1 MNVKEKLIRIRETVV
16 SANPPE
22 NTNGILW
29 IKYSEGADNPFSFYL
44 HDGIEWN
51 PVAIT
56 AAGGAELSQSQ
67 IEAIRKASKLV
78 IDGDG
83 INYLSDDGTYKPFP
97 RINVD
102 VPTRLSQLVNDC
114 GFITGE
120 SIPTKTSQ
128 LSNDSGFLT
137 EHQKI
142 KTINGN
148 SLIGEGNITIEGDS
162 GESVTVD
169 SALSDSSTNPVQ
181 NKIVKKA
188 IDAKQDKG
196 DYALKS
202 DIPDISGKAD
212 KTEIPDI
219 TGLAKKTDI
228 PDVSNLATKAE
239 VSLVDTKA
247 DANAANILKKVDK
260 VDGKGLSTN
269 DYTDAD
275 KTKVGKALTEHQSL
289 GNYYTKEEVDSKVAQ
304 GGTFD
309 PTAYY
314 NKHDVDSLVGGKV
327 DKVEGKSLSSND
339 YTDEDKAKMQSAV
352 QTYDASWVEEYCVN
366 GDTVTEGSLD
376 QLAEAVVSGRKIVIV
391 KDGDTYQCI
400 ANVDSSS
407 SSSLGKII
415 NLLTTKYSISV
426 YFYRVAAN
434 RQVYRTT
441 FPLSIDDTINS
452 SSYNTVT
459 NKAIGSALANKQ
471 DVIADLEAIREGAAK
486 GATALQSFT
495 ESDPLYTKDKPNLA
509 LKSEIPNVSGLMKT
523 ADFSEANLG
532 WGGRNLS
539 NNLSPVDAAMIPQS
553 GANRFAFLPASC
565 WTVEYSRDGGETW
578 IDYEATDVQKLSL
591 TSFGTELVIGKS
603 SVDNPSTGDCM
614 LRLTLNPVDSLYTII
629 NKFALLISTNYSE
642 NCYCTIEGKTKA
654 NLDANSDT
662 WDTFA
667 NNVTIDGWSGWN
679 IINYPIGITLYKNN
693 DKQYVRIRFIFGCG
707 SSENAGL
714 MIKNIYAFGGV
725 GWTVPSNMAK
735 QGTIYSYDYLQNVT
749 FPNEIIAKNIHGRKS
764 DGTTHRVAYID
775 DSRFADARPASDVSA
790 WAKAATKPTYT
801 PDEIGAYAKPSSGIP
816 KADLASAVQTSLGKA
831 DTALQSVPSDYRTA
845 SAQDVIDSGKVD
857 KVTGKG
863 LSTNDYTDAEKAKV
877 ASALQSYTETDPT
890 VPAWAKRST
899 KPSYTA
905 AEVGALPSTTKI
917 PSKTSDL
924 SNDSGFI
931 TSSTL
936 SDYAKA
942 SEVDAKIAAISS
954 SEKIVYKLREIY
966 IGFGNTYF
974 NGVNYIVLSSTQFVI
989 IGRSTGLNIA
999 LPDGSDE
1006 DGKEYICQFYVGDNG
1021 SEFTLTLPNSVIWL
1035 NGEAP
1040 TIESNACYT
1049 LSIVNHC
1056 AVMGMFKQLS

>member
-188 IDAKQDKG
+188 IDSKQDKG

-247 DANAANILKKVDK
+247 DANAADILKKVDK

-289 GNYYTKEEVDSKVAQ
+289 DDYYTKEEVDNKVAQ

-314 NKHDVDSLVGGKV
+314 NRHDVDSLVGGKV

-339 YTDEDKAKMQSAV
+339 YTDEDKAK
-352 QTYDASWVEEYCVN
+352 
-366 GDTVTEGSLD
+366 
-376 QLAEAVVSGRKIVIV
+376 
-391 KDGDTYQCI
+391 
-400 ANVDSSS
+400 
-407 SSSLGKII
+407 
-415 NLLTTKYSISV
+415 
-426 YFYRVAAN
+426 VA
-434 RQVYRTT
+434 
-441 FPLSIDDTINS
+441 
-452 SSYNTVT
+452 
-459 NKAIGSALANKQ
+459 SALTEHQDISGKQ
-471 DVIADLEAIREGAAK
+471 DVIADLDTIRSGAAK

-509 LKSEIPNVSGLMKT
+509 LKSEIPDISGLAEKADIPDVSGFVKASDL
-523 ADFSEANLG
+523 ADVATSGDYNDLSNKPSIPSAVTEQTVSG
-532 WGGRNLS
+532 WGFTKN
-539 NNLSPVDAAMIPQS
+539 S
-553 GANRFAFLPASC
+553 G
-565 WTVEYSRDGGETW
+565 TYS
-578 IDYEATDVQKLSL
+578 
-591 TSFGTELVIGKS
+591 
-603 SVDNPSTGDCM
+603 
-614 LRLTLNPVDSLYTII
+614 
-629 NKFALLISTNYSE
+629 
-642 NCYCTIEGKTKA
+642 
-654 NLDANSDT
+654 
-662 WDTFA
+662 
-667 NNVTIDGWSGWN
+667 
-679 IINYPIGITLYKNN
+679 
-693 DKQYVRIRFIFGCG
+693 
-707 SSENAGL
+707 
-714 MIKNIYAFGGV
+714 
-725 GWTVPSNMAK
+725 
-735 QGTIYSYDYLQNVT
+735 
-749 FPNEIIAKNIHGRKS
+749 
-764 DGTTHRVAYID
+764 
-775 DSRFADARPASDVSA
+775 
-790 WAKAATKPTYT
+790 
-801 PDEIGAYAKPSSGIP
+801 KPSGGIP

-857 KVTGKG
+857 KVAGKG

-890 VPAWAKRST
+890 VPAWAKQST

-924 SNDSGFI
+924 SNDSGFLTQHQKIKTINGNSLVGEGDITIEGGGGGYDISAIVAKASESDWTSITKDEFDAVVEAAVANKTIWSIQTDTDKYGTYTLYRQYISTVDKEDETYRGVTLYSSEGNTYVYIRLYFSDESGYQIIALSKDMPSKTSDLTNDSGFI
-931 TSSTL
+931 TSSAL

-954 SEKIVYKLREIY
+954 SEKSVYKLREIY